1 MMRKCFLCL
10 QLILLSVLLFSR
22 TGLVQEWNKV
32 KWVND
37 GDTIVLSDGRHV
49 RYIGINAPE
58 IAHDNQKA
66 EAFGYEAK
74 KYNQSLV
81 RSKKVRLEFDK
92 EKYDRYGRL
101 LANIFLSDGTFIN
114 KEMIE
119 KGYAYA
125 LPRKPNVK
133 YDRML
138 LQIQR
143 DAMSAKQGMWRNWN
157 DKESEEYLGSER
169 SKRFHLKTCPYVK
182 RIKKRNRVFF
192 KRKWDA
198 FWNGFAPCK
207 RCMGEIFEIKIES
220 PPDPPKYGGG
230 NGGLSKLAILWLC
243 LFLLQFFGRFGQ
255 ELRRNVKIP
264 W

>member
-1 MMRKCFLCL
+1 MRKYLL
-10 QLILLSVLLFSR
+10 HLYLILSSALLISASA
-22 TGLVQEWNKV
+22 VEQKWISV
-32 KWVND
+32 KWVSD
-37 GDTIVLSDGRHV
+37 GDTIVLGDGRHV

-66 EAFGYEAK
+66 EAFGYTAK

-101 LANIFLSDGTFIN
+101 LAYIFLLDGTFIN

-125 LPRKPNVK
+125 LLRKPNVK

-138 LQIQR
+138 LQTQR
-143 DAMSAKQGMWRNWN
+143 DAMSAKKGMWRNLN
-157 DKESEEYLGSER
+157 DKEGEEYLGSER
-169 SKRFHLKTCPYVK
+169 SKRFHLRTCPYGK

-192 KRKWDA
+192 AIKWDA
-198 FWNGFAPCK
+198 FWSGYAPCK
-207 RCMGEIFEIKIES
+207 RCMR
-220 PPDPPKYGGG
+220 GG
-230 NGGLSKLAILWLC
+230 N
-243 LFLLQFFGRFGQ
+243 
-255 ELRRNVKIP
+255 
-264 W
+264 

>member
-1 MMRKCFLCL
+1 MQKYTLNLCL
-10 QLILLSVLLFSR
+10 ILASILLIGATEVEEKSI
-22 TGLVQEWNKV
+22 GV

-66 EAFGYEAK
+66 EAFGYAAK

-92 EKYDRYGRL
+92 ENYDRYGRL
-101 LANIFLSDGTFIN
+101 LAYIFLLDGTFVN

-157 DKESEEYLGSER
+157 DKEGEEYLGSKK

-192 KRKWDA
+192 TRKWDA
-198 FWNGFAPCK
+198 FWSGYAPCK
-207 RCMGEIFEIKIES
+207 RCMRKTFEKR
-220 PPDPPKYGGG
+220 P
-230 NGGLSKLAILWLC
+230 
-243 LFLLQFFGRFGQ
+243 LLPNPSVRLKF
-255 ELRRNVKIP
+255 
-264 W
+264 

>member
-1 MMRKCFLCL
+1 MRKYLL
-10 QLILLSVLLFSR
+10 HLYLILSSVLLISASA
-22 TGLVQEWNKV
+22 VEQKWISV
-32 KWVND
+32 KWVSD

-66 EAFGYEAK
+66 EAFGYAAK

-92 EKYDRYGRL
+92 EKHDRYGRL
-101 LANIFLSDGTFIN
+101 LAYIFLLDGTFIN

-133 YDRML
+133 YHTML
-138 LQIQR
+138 LQTQR

-157 DKESEEYLGSER
+157 DKEGEEYLGNER
-169 SKRFHLKTCPYVK
+169 SKRFHLKTCPYGK

-192 KRKWDA
+192 TRKWDA
-198 FWNGFAPCK
+198 FWSGFAPCK
-207 RCMGEIFEIKIES
+207 RCMKSG
-220 PPDPPKYGGG
+220 D
-230 NGGLSKLAILWLC
+230 
-243 LFLLQFFGRFGQ
+243 
-255 ELRRNVKIP
+255 
-264 W
+264 